1 MRQYR
6 PDVESQK
13 LPYSRMMSRALL
25 RRGQGKPPSGV
36 TCLADAM
43 GISDRIN
50 ENLEQWRSPSAAD
63 RLIQQMASR

>member
-25 RRGQGKPPSGV
+25 RRGQGKPPGGV
-36 TCLADAM
+36 ACLADAM

-50 ENLEQWRSPSAAD
+50 ENLEQWRSPSAAA
-63 RLIQQMASR
+63 RLIQEMASK